1 MLYLIAIILIAIPFA
16 VGYQV
21 DQYYEALPVQGE
33 MERSVW
39 PIKFGVSLLAI
50 LVTAKMFQL
59 FNTAVVRQPILK
71 QNPWKFLVIS
81 LNKGYLFLCVLLLLK
96 ITGDMLRP

>member
-1 MLYLIAIILIAIPFA
+1 MLHLIAIILIAIPFA

-21 DQYYEALPVQGE
+21 DQYYETIPAQSE
-33 MERSVW
+33 MEHSVW

-71 QNPWKFLVIS
+71 QNPWKFVMIS
-81 LNKGYLFLCVLLLLK
+81 LKKGYLFLWLIVS
-96 ITGDMLRP
+96 R